1 MATRSSAERPV
12 ENLEGRPLDP
22 TSLPGS
28 EAAGDSRL
36 PAASLSDR
44 LQRTILGERRD
55 VNDPHVLHRISLIA
69 FLAWVGLGAD
79 GLSSSAYGPEEAFR
93 ALGEHHYLALALA
106 LATGVT
112 VLILSASYSSIIE
125 QFPAGGGGYVV
136 ASRLLGPRVGV
147 VSGCALVVDYILTI
161 TVSIASGGNA
171 IFSFLPPSWHGWKM
185 TVEVGAI
192 VVLIALNLR
201 GVKESVKVLT
211 PVFLVFLATHA
222 LLIGYSIF
230 THLDAIPQVT
240 RRLSGEY
247 SAGMATLGF
256 GGMLLLF
263 MRAYS
268 LGGGTYTGIEAVS
281 NGLQI
286 MREPRVQTGRKTMVY
301 MAVSLALTASGILI
315 AYLLLQTRAVEG
327 KTMNAVLSEQ
337 AFGSWTLAGMPVG
350 YWLVLV
356 TLISEGLLLFVA
368 AQAGFIDG
376 PRVMANMAVDS
387 YFPHRFAAL
396 SEQLSM
402 QNGVLLMGGAALAML
417 FYTGGNIHVLVV
429 MYSINVFLTF
439 TLSQLGM
446 GRFWWPKKGDARR
459 PYHVFIHGLA
469 LIMCA
474 GILAVTL
481 FEKFG
486 HGGWVTV
493 LITTIFVLLCLRV
506 KRHYDAIRAGLR
518 QLDEVLGAIPTTG
531 TPNTQEMS
539 TNAPTAVVLVSGF
552 NGLGV
557 HTILST
563 LRFFPGLYKQFIF
576 VSIAVVDS
584 GNFKGRDEID
594 ALRRQTESDVQQ
606 YVDLTRRLGFPAEG
620 VTEVGTEVVEEATR
634 VCERVARLYP
644 KATIISGKLVFRQ
657 ERLFNRLLH
666 NETPTL
672 IQRRLQW
679 LGVPMVVLP
688 VRANV

>member
-1 MATRSSAERPV
+1 MHNGRASRGAERS
-12 ENLEGRPLDP
+12 G
-22 TSLPGS
+22 LPP
-28 EAAGDSRL
+28 ETVF
-36 PAASLSDR
+36 
-44 LQRTILGERRD
+44 QRVQRRVFGERRD
-55 VNDPHVLHRISLIA
+55 VNDPQALHKISLIA

-93 ALGEHHYLALALA
+93 ALGEHRYLAVALA
-106 LATGVT
+106 LATAVT

-147 VSGCALVVDYILTI
+147 VSGSALVVDYILTI

-171 IFSFLPPSWHGWKM
+171 IFSFLPHALHVWKIPA
-185 TVEVGAI
+185 EVAAI
-192 VVLIALNLR
+192 VALIALNLR
-201 GVKESVKVLT
+201 GVKESVKILT
-211 PVFLVFLATHA
+211 PIFLVFLGTHA
-222 LLIGYSIF
+222 LLIGTSIF
-230 THLDAIPQVT
+230 THLDDVPEVT
-240 RRLSGEY
+240 RRLSGDY
-247 SAGMATLGF
+247 STGMATLGI
-256 GGMLLLF
+256 GGMILLF

-286 MREPRVQTGRKTMVY
+286 MREPRVHTGRKTMAY
-301 MAVSLALTASGILI
+301 MAFSLALTASGILV
-315 AYLLLQTRAVEG
+315 AYLLLQTRPAAG

-337 AFGSWTLAGMPVG
+337 AFGSWTIGGMPVG
-350 YWLVLV
+350 YWLVLI

-387 YFPHRFAAL
+387 YFPHRFASL
-396 SEQLSM
+396 SEQLAM
-402 QNGVLLMGGAALAML
+402 QNGVLLMGTAALAML
-417 FYTGGNIHVLVV
+417 FYTRGNIHVLVV

-446 GRFWWPKKGDARR
+446 WRFWWPRRGQARR
-459 PYHVFIHGLA
+459 RYHVAIHGVA

-486 HGGWVTV
+486 HGGWVTAV
-493 LITTIFVLLCLRV
+493 ITSVFVLLCLRV
-506 KRHYDAIRAGLR
+506 RRHYDAIRAGLR
-518 QLDEVLGAIPTTG
+518 QLDEILGTIHLTG
-531 TPNTQEMS
+531 EPNTAPMS
-539 TNAPTAVVLVSGF
+539 PDAPTAVVLVSGF

-557 HTILST
+557 HTVLST
-563 LRFFPGLYKQFIF
+563 LRFFPGLYRQFVF

-584 GNFKGRDEID
+584 GHFKGREEIE
-594 ALRRQTESDVQQ
+594 ALRLQTDADVQQ
-606 YVDLTRRLGFPAEG
+606 YVDLARRMGFPAEG
-620 VTEVGTEVVEEATR
+620 VTDVGTEVVAQATAA
-634 VCERVARLYP
+634 CERIAGRYAR
-644 KATIISGKLVFRQ
+644 ATIISGKLVFRQ
-657 ERLFNRLLH
+657 ERMFNRLLH

-688 VRANV
+688 VRASV

>member
-1 MATRSSAERPV
+1 MSSVLR
-12 ENLEGRPLDP
+12 
-22 TSLPGS
+22 
-28 EAAGDSRL
+28 
-36 PAASLSDR
+36 
-44 LQRTILGERRD
+44 RTILGERRD
-55 VNDPHVLHRISLIA
+55 VTDPHALHKISLIA

-93 ALGEHHYLALALA
+93 ALGEHHFLALLLA

-125 QFPAGGGGYVV
+125 QFPTGGGGYVV
-136 ASRLLGPRVGV
+136 ASRLLGPRTGV

-171 IFSFLPPSWHGWKM
+171 IFSFLPPSWQAWKM
-185 TVEVGAI
+185 AVEVGAI
-192 VVLIALNLR
+192 VLLIALNLR
-201 GVKESVKVLT
+201 GVKESVKILT
-211 PVFLVFLATHA
+211 PIFLVFLTTHA
-222 LLIGYSIF
+222 LLIGYSVF
-230 THLDAIPQVT
+230 THLGAIPEVSH
-240 RRLSGEY
+240 RLSSEY
-247 SAGMATLGF
+247 ASGLATLGA

-263 MRAYS
+263 LRAYS

-286 MREPRVQTGRKTMVY
+286 MREPRVQTGKKTMIY
-301 MAVSLALTASGILI
+301 MAVSLALTASGILV

-327 KTMNAVLSEQ
+327 KTMNAVLAET
-337 AFGSWTLAGMPVG
+337 AFGRWPLG

-356 TLISEGLLLFVA
+356 TLLSEGLLLFVA

-387 YFPHRFAAL
+387 FFPHRFAAL

-402 QNGVLLMGGAALAML
+402 HNGVLLMGSAALAML
-417 FYTGGNIHVLVV
+417 FYTKGNIHILVV

-446 GRFWWPKKGDARR
+446 WRFWWPRRGDRQRA
-459 PYHVFIHGLA
+459 YHIFIHGLA
-469 LIMCA
+469 LVMCA
-474 GILAVTL
+474 AILAVTT

-493 LITTIFVLLCLRV
+493 VITTLFVLLCLKVR
-506 KRHYDAIRAGLR
+506 RHYDSIRSGLR
-518 QLDEVLGAIPTTG
+518 QLDDILGAIPTKG
-531 TPNTQEMS
+531 APNSEPLEP
-539 TNAPTAVVLVSGF
+539 NAPTAVILVSGF

-557 HTILST
+557 HTVLST

-584 GNFKGRDEID
+584 GHFKGVEEIAALQRETD
-594 ALRRQTESDVQQ
+594 ANVQQ
-606 YVDLTRRLGFPAEG
+606 YVALARRLGFPAEG
-620 VTEVGTEVVEEATR
+620 VTDTGIEVVAEATA
-634 VCERVARLYP
+634 VCERVARAYP

-657 ERLFNRLLH
+657 ERMFNRLLH

-679 LGVPMVVLP
+679 VGVPMVVLP
-688 VRANV
+688 VRATV

>member
-1 MATRSSAERPV
+1 MSTTPSPDSPLPSFRERV
-12 ENLEGRPLDP
+12 
-22 TSLPGS
+22 
-28 EAAGDSRL
+28 
-36 PAASLSDR
+36 
-44 LQRTILGERRD
+44 QRKILGERRD
-55 VNDPHVLHRISLIA
+55 VSDPHVLHRISLIA

-106 LATGVT
+106 AATAIT

-125 QFPAGGGGYVV
+125 QFPTGGGGYVV
-136 ASRLLGPRVGV
+136 ASRLLGARAGV

-171 IFSFLPPSWHGWKM
+171 IFSFLPATLHAWKM
-185 TVEVGAI
+185 PVEIAAI
-192 VVLIALNLR
+192 VLLIGLNLR
-201 GVKESVKVLT
+201 GVKESVKILT
-211 PVFLVFLATHA
+211 PIFLIFLATHA

-230 THLDAIPQVT
+230 THLGAIPEVSH
-240 RRLSGEY
+240 RLSTEY
-247 SAGMATLGF
+247 SNGLTTLGI
-256 GGMLLLF
+256 GGMLMLLL
-263 MRAYS
+263 RAYS

-286 MREPRVQTGRKTMVY
+286 MREPRVQTGRRTMVY
-301 MAVSLALTASGILI
+301 MALSLALTASGILL
-315 AYLLLQTRAVEG
+315 AYLLLQTRAIDG
-327 KTMNAVLSEQ
+327 KTMNAVLAET
-337 AFGSWTLAGMPVG
+337 AFGTWKVSGLPVG

-387 YFPHRFAAL
+387 FFPHRFAAL

-417 FYTGGNIHVLVV
+417 FYTRGNIHILVV

-446 GRFWWPKKGDARR
+446 WRFWWPRKGEATRAK
-459 PYHVFIHGLA
+459 HIFIHGLA
-469 LIMCA
+469 LVMCA
-474 GILAVTL
+474 SILAVTV
-481 FEKFG
+481 FEKFS
-486 HGGWVTV
+486 HGGWVTMA
-493 LITTIFVLLCLRV
+493 ITTLFVLLCLRV
-506 KRHYDAIRAGLR
+506 HRHYEGIRAGVR
-518 QLDEVLGAIPTTG
+518 ALDEILEGIPTSG
-531 TPNTQEMS
+531 PPNMS
-539 TNAPTAVVLVSGF
+539 ALESNLPTAVILVSRF

-557 HTILST
+557 HTLLST
-563 LRFFPGLYKQFIF
+563 LRFFPGLYKQFVF

-584 GNFKGRDEID
+584 GHFKGREEID
-594 ALRRQTESDVQQ
+594 ALQRETEQTVER
-606 YVDLTRRLGFPAEG
+606 YADLARRLGFAAEG
-620 VTEVGTEVVEEATR
+620 VTDIGTEVVAQATE
-634 VCERVARLYP
+634 VCEEIAQRYP
-644 KATIISGKLVFRQ
+644 RATIISGKLVFRQ
-657 ERLFNRLLH
+657 ERFFNRLLH

>member
-1 MATRSSAERPV
+1 LVTRVWRKIV
-12 ENLEGRPLDP
+12 
-22 TSLPGS
+22 
-28 EAAGDSRL
+28 
-36 PAASLSDR
+36 
-44 LQRTILGERRD
+44 GEPRD
-55 VNDPHVLHRISLIA
+55 VSDPHVLHKISLIA

-93 ALGEHHYLALALA
+93 ALGEHHYLALVLA
-106 LATGVT
+106 LATGIT

-125 QFPAGGGGYVV
+125 QFPTGGGGYVV
-136 ASRLLGPRVGV
+136 ASRLLGPRFGV
-147 VSGCALVVDYILTI
+147 ISGCALVVDYILTI

-171 IFSFLPPSWHGWKM
+171 IFSFLSPSLHWWKM
-185 TVEVGAI
+185 PAEIVAI
-192 VVLIALNLR
+192 VILIALNIR

-211 PVFLVFLATHA
+211 PVFLVFLATHI
-222 LLIGYSIF
+222 LLIGYSVF
-230 THLDAIPQVT
+230 THLGAIPAVT
-240 RRLSGEY
+240 HRLSSEY
-247 SAGMATLGF
+247 STGMATLGV
-256 GGMLLLF
+256 GGMLMLLL
-263 MRAYS
+263 RAYS

-286 MREPRVQTGRKTMVY
+286 MREPRVRTGRKTMIY
-301 MAVSLALTASGILI
+301 MALSLALTASGILV
-315 AYLLLQTRAVEG
+315 AYLLLQTRPADG

-337 AFGSWTLAGMPVG
+337 AFGSWSLGGLPVG

-417 FYTGGNIHVLVV
+417 LYTRGNIHLLVI

-439 TLSQLGM
+439 TLSQVGM
-446 GRFWWPKKGDARR
+446 WRFWWPRRGDRRR
-459 PYHVFIHGLA
+459 PYHIFIHGLA
-469 LIMCA
+469 MVMCA
-474 GILAVTL
+474 GILAVTV

-493 LITTIFVLLCLRV
+493 VITTLFVLLCLRV
-506 KRHYDAIRAGLR
+506 KRHYDSIRAGLR
-518 QLDEVLGAIPTTG
+518 QLDDILGAIPAAGEPHARTLD
-531 TPNTQEMS
+531 PK
-539 TNAPTAVVLVSGF
+539 APTAVILVSGF

-563 LRFFPGLYKQFIF
+563 LRFFPGLYRQFIF

-584 GNFKGRDEID
+584 GHFKGREEIE
-594 ALRRQTESDVQQ
+594 ALQRKTDDDVQQ
-606 YVDLTRRLGFPAEG
+606 YVEVARRLGFPAEG
-620 VTEVGTEVVEEATR
+620 VTEIGIEVVAEATE
-634 VCERVARLYP
+634 VCERVARQYP

-657 ERLFNRLLH
+657 ERMFNRLLH

-688 VRANV
+688 VRADV